1 MSKSD
6 TVDIL
11 ADISRQWR
19 ISLPK
24 SKNLRVYDINGARL
38 IAGTGFRALKIG
50 DHMLPFLTEI
60 EILKKFPLVIVD
72 MGAVKFMCNGADVM
86 RPGITS
92 YSEFSKGDIV
102 CVAEESQHKFLAVGI
117 SSRPSAD
124 LNGQEKGPVI
134 RNMHYVSDKFWNA
147 AKEIKN

>member
-1 MSKSD
+1 M
-6 TVDIL
+6 L
-11 ADISRQWR
+11 ADISSQWR

-24 SKNLRVYDINGARL
+24 SKNLRVHDIEGARL
-38 IAGTGFRALKIG
+38 ITGDGFRALKIG
-50 DHMLPFLTEI
+50 DRVLPFLTENK
-60 EILKKFPLVIVD
+60 ILEKFPFVIVD

-102 CVAEESQHKFLAVGI
+102 CVAEESQRKFLAVGI
-117 SSRPSAD
+117 SSRPSSD
-124 LNGQEKGPVI
+124 LDDQQKGHVV